1 MATLQKIYADLDLT
15 FARNPVTGDVSM
27 SFNEQSVIRAVR
39 NLILTNYNERL
50 FQPDLG
56 SNVDAYLFEPASAIT
71 AISLEAEI
79 KTAIKNF
86 EPRVQLISVQVIA
99 IEEKNIFY
107 VELQFFIG
115 NNTSPTS
122 VNLLLERSR

>member
-27 SFNEQSVIRAVR
+27 SYDEQAVIRSVR
-39 NLILTNYNERL
+39 NLLLTNYYERL
-50 FQPDLG
+50 FQPSLG
-56 SNVDAYLFEPASAIT
+56 SNVDAYLFEPSNSIT
-71 AISLEAEI
+71 AASLETEI
-79 KTAIKNF
+79 RTTIENY
-86 EPRVQLISVQVIA
+86 EPRVIIDKIQVIS
-99 IEEKNIFY
+99 IEDKNAFY
-107 VELQFFIG
+107 VELHFFIG